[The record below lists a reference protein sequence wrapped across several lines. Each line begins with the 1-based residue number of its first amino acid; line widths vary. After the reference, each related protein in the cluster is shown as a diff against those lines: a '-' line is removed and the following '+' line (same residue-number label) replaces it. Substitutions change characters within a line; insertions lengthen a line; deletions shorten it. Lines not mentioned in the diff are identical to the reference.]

1 VNPLVQSELEQ
12 LRRAV
17 QAHQAGNI
25 GRFLEEQRRQKDRSK
40 ALQRY
45 RPYPK
50 QMEFHNAGR
59 DYRERMLMA
68 PNQSGKTTAAAAETA
83 MHLTGIYPDWFDGK
97 RYDRP
102 VAWMAA
108 SETGKLTRDGAQ
120 VHLCGAPKF
129 TKGSGMIPAD
139 TIIDTPSGSSLKEAY
154 DFVRVRHVS
163 GGDSI
168 CYMRSYDQGSD
179 RVQAMTLDGVWL
191 DEEPEEQYYYEC
203 LARTSAVAGPV
214 YTTLTPLKGMTKVVQ
229 KFIAERPPGTIL
241 IQMTLDDAEHYSPE
255 QRASLIQSYP
265 SYIREARTYGRPSK
279 GSGGLPG
286 Y

>member
-1 VNPLVQSELEQ
+1 LQTVDMNPLIQTELEQ

-25 GRFLEEQRRQKDRSK
+25 DRFLEEQRRQKDRSK
-40 ALQRY
+40 ALERY

-50 QMEFHNAGR
+50 QMEFHNGGR

-83 MHLTGIYPDWFDGK
+83 MHLTGIYPDWFKGK

-139 TIIDTPSGSSLKEAY
+139 TIIDTPSGS
-154 DFVRVRHVS
+154 
-163 GGDSI
+163 
-168 CYMRSYDQGSD
+168 
-179 RVQAMTLDGVWL
+179 
-191 DEEPEEQYYYEC
+191 
-203 LARTSAVAGPV
+203 
-214 YTTLTPLKGMTKVVQ
+214 
-229 KFIAERPPGTIL
+229 
-241 IQMTLDDAEHYSPE
+241 
-255 QRASLIQSYP
+255 
-265 SYIREARTYGRPSK
+265 
-279 GSGGLPG
+279 
-286 Y
+286 

>member
-1 VNPLVQSELEQ
+1 MNPLVQAELEQ

-17 QAHQAGNI
+17 QAHRAGNI
-25 GRFLEEQRRQKDRSK
+25 DRFLEEQRRQKDRSK
-40 ALQRY
+40 ALEKY

-50 QMEFHNAGR
+50 QLEFHNAGR
-59 DYRERMLMA
+59 DHRERMLIA
-68 PNQSGKTTAAAAETA
+68 PNQSGETTAAAAETA

-129 TKGSGMIPAD
+129 AKGSGMIPAE

-179 RVQAMTLDGVWL
+179 RVQAMTLD
-191 DEEPEEQYYYEC
+191 
-203 LARTSAVAGPV
+203 SSS
-214 YTTLTPLKGMTKVVQ
+214 TPL
-229 KFIAERPPGTIL
+229 
-241 IQMTLDDAEHYSPE
+241 
-255 QRASLIQSYP
+255 QR
-265 SYIREARTYGRPSK
+265 
-279 GSGGLPG
+279 
-286 Y
+286 